1 MPHVRA
7 HRRKD
12 GTYVR
17 AHRRRARPRS
27 AAQTSTTYRTPPRRN
42 VTYLVPVQPGTMTR
56 VRRYQRA
63 DGTTVRSHNRALP
76 TRTVVRGG
84 IGFGGAVAFI
94 WVLLALF
101 GGGAEQST
109 SGNGTAPT
117 PAASATTS
125 R

>member
-12 GTYVR
+12 GTFVR
-17 AHRRRARPRS
+17 AHHRS
-27 AAQTSTTYRTPPRRN
+27 ARSRSTARTSTTYRTPARSSISY
-42 VTYLVPVQPGTMTR
+42 TVPVQLGTTTR
-56 VRRYQRA
+56 VRRYERA
-63 DGTTVRSHNRALP
+63 DGTTVRGHNRTLP
-76 TRTVVRGG
+76 TRTAVRGG
-84 IGFGGAVAFI
+84 IGLSGIAVVF

-101 GGGAEQST
+101 GGGAEQSP

-117 PAASATTS
+117 PAVSATTS

>member
-17 AHRRRARPRS
+17 AHHRRARNSTARP
-27 AAQTSTTYRTPPRRN
+27 STTYRSPGRRN
-42 VTYLVPVQPGTMTR
+42 STYTVPAQPGTATR

-63 DGTTVRSHNRALP
+63 DGTTVRSHTRSLP
-76 TRTVVRGG
+76 TGTVVRGG
-84 IGFGGAVAFI
+84 IGLGGVVAAI
-94 WVLLALF
+94 CVLIALF
-101 GGGAEQST
+101 GGGSEQSAPG
-109 SGNGTAPT
+109 SDAAPT